1 MDKIEKNI
9 RRQRKEFDVDFPNK
23 HKLWD
28 NIEQHIAAP
37 EKVIPLWK
45 NRWVQ
50 FAAAASLIGIIA
62 VFMLKTQLQQHT
74 NTICSI
80 DGVSKDFCM
89 QVNDYETNIQ
99 QKLSTINSNE
109 VSIPKEV
116 ENEVTLD
123 SPMKV
128 VLLNELKKNP
138 DNPKIKDAILKYY
151 KAKLELIQRIEEVL
165 KKQDKTINNET
176 DNSTVI

>member
-1 MDKIEKNI
+1 MDNIEKHI
-9 RRQRKEFDVDFPNK
+9 KENKKAFDVDFPNK
-23 HKLWD
+23 HKLWE
-28 NIEQHIAAP
+28 NIEQNISTK
-37 EKVIPLWK
+37 KVIPLWQ
-45 NRWVQ
+45 NRFVQ

-62 VFMLKTQLQQHT
+62 VFAFKNQPQKNT

-89 QVNDYETNIQ
+89 QVNTYETDIQ
-99 QKLSTINSNE
+99 QKLTTISSNDL
-109 VSIPKEV
+109 SIPKEV

-128 VLLNELKKNP
+128 MLLNELKKNP
-138 DNPKIKDAILKYY
+138 NNPKIKDAILKYY
-151 KAKLELIQRIEEVL
+151 KAKLELVQRIEEVL
-165 KKQDKTINNET
+165 KKQDKLINNET

>member
-1 MDKIEKNI
+1 
-9 RRQRKEFDVDFPNK
+9 
-23 HKLWD
+23 
-28 NIEQHIAAP
+28 
-37 EKVIPLWK
+37 
-45 NRWVQ
+45 
-50 FAAAASLIGIIA
+50 
-62 VFMLKTQLQQHT
+62 
-74 NTICSI
+74 
-80 DGVSKDFCM
+80 M
-89 QVNDYETNIQ
+89 QVNDYESNIQ
-99 QKLSTINSNE
+99 QKLSTINTNE

-116 ENEVTLD
+116 ENEVTLN

>member
-1 MDKIEKNI
+1 MNKLEKNI
-9 RRQRKEFDVDFPNK
+9 KEHRKEFEVEFSNK
-23 HKLWD
+23 EKIWA
-28 NIEQHIAAP
+28 NIEQNISTK
-37 EKVIPLWK
+37 KVIPFWK
-45 NRWVQ
+45 NHFVQ

-62 VFMLKTQLQQHT
+62 VFAFKNQSNNNT

-80 DGVSKDFCM
+80 NGVSKDFCM
-89 QVNDYETNIQ
+89 QVNDYESNIQ
-99 QKLSTINSNE
+99 QKLTTISSNDL
-109 VSIPKEV
+109 SIPKEV

-128 VLLNELKKNP
+128 MLLNELKKNP
-138 DNPKIKDAILKYY
+138 NNPKIKDAILKYY

-165 KKQDKTINNET
+165 KKQDKMINNET